1 VLTIIK
7 DLLYILGD
15 LLTLGGIGRLADA
28 RASYQD
34 AFNGYKDFADQ
45 VNELNALNKEM
56 LTKIDSATSQA
67 VGALER
73 AERIFK
79 FTHKKLKSSPLDIV
93 TDQGEHVIDR
103 IDRLNDSYS
112 SFAAASVGAVGGGTL
127 FAGSWALVSVA
138 GAASTGTAISTLSGI
153 AATNATLAWFGGG
166 AIAAGGAG
174 IAGGMAVLSGL
185 ILAPIV
191 VIWGVTIHKKARKI
205 EYAYQEI
212 QEEVAKMPA
221 EIDSLRHGNKRL
233 QDYQQTI
240 CDACSGLV
248 RAVNSTCE
256 NLYPRGWLSR
266 IYKRIKSFGFSN
278 IFTESEL
285 MEIENL
291 EGKISQFLDLFES
304 GQKNPYDA

>member
-1 VLTIIK
+1 
-7 DLLYILGD
+7 
-15 LLTLGGIGRLADA
+15 
-28 RASYQD
+28 
-34 AFNGYKDFADQ
+34 
-45 VNELNALNKEM
+45 
-56 LTKIDSATSQA
+56 
-67 VGALER
+67 
-73 AERIFK
+73 
-79 FTHKKLKSSPLDIV
+79 
-93 TDQGEHVIDR
+93 
-103 IDRLNDSYS
+103 
-112 SFAAASVGAVGGGTL
+112 
-127 FAGSWALVSVA
+127 
-138 GAASTGTAISTLSGI
+138 
-153 AATNATLAWFGGG
+153 
-166 AIAAGGAG
+166 
-174 IAGGMAVLSGL
+174 
-185 ILAPIV
+185 
-191 VIWGVTIHKKARKI
+191 VTIHKKARKI

-212 QEEVAKMPA
+212 QEAVAKMPA